1 MRAFPGESPRSLC
14 AEAAA
19 TPDGFRKDK
28 HMKKTVLFDLD
39 GTLTDSGEGIIN
51 CATLA
56 LRHFGLPIPAYED
69 MRTFVGPPLRDSFI
83 RFGVPAD
90 QADEAIRVYRSRY
103 IPTGMFENTPY
114 PGIRELL
121 EALRA
126 EGYTLYVA
134 TSKPEE
140 MSVTILE
147 KFDLAK
153 YFHRICGASIDSSR
167 STKDAVIAYLL
178 ESSGAKEDMVMVGDT
193 KYDIL
198 GAKAHGIPAI
208 GVGWG
213 YGKVEEMEEAGA
225 VGIAKTMDELIG
237 LIRGM

>member
-1 MRAFPGESPRSLC
+1 
-14 AEAAA
+14 
-19 TPDGFRKDK
+19 
-28 HMKKTVLFDLD
+28 MKKTVLFDLD

-56 LRHFGLPIPAYED
+56 LRHFGLPIPSYAD

-121 EALRA
+121 EKLRA

-225 VGIAKTMDELIG
+225 VGIAETMDELIG

>member
-1 MRAFPGESPRSLC
+1 
-14 AEAAA
+14 
-19 TPDGFRKDK
+19 
-28 HMKKTVLFDLD
+28 MKKTVLFDLD

-56 LRHFGLPIPAYED
+56 LRHFGLPIPPYED
-69 MRTFVGPPLRDSFI
+69 MRTFVGPPLHDSFV

-90 QADEAIRVYRSRY
+90 QTDEAIQVYRSRY

-121 EALRA
+121 EKLQA

-140 MSVTILE
+140 MSVTILNR
-147 KFDLAK
+147 FDLAK

-178 ESSGAKEDMVMVGDT
+178 ESSGAKADMVMVGDT

-213 YGKVEEMEEAGA
+213 YGKVEEMVEAGA
-225 VGIAKTMDELIG
+225 VGIAGTMEELVELIH
-237 LIRGM
+237 GM

>member
-1 MRAFPGESPRSLC
+1 
-14 AEAAA
+14 
-19 TPDGFRKDK
+19 
-28 HMKKTVLFDLD
+28 MKKTILFDLD

-56 LRHFGLPIPAYED
+56 LRHFGLPIPSYAD

-103 IPTGMFENTPY
+103 IPTGMFENAPY

-225 VGIAKTMDELIG
+225 VGIAETMDELIG